1 MGILLITLLLFYV
14 LMPMGI
20 LYACRRWSF
29 LDKLGPVIIAYIIGI
44 ILGNAGILPS
54 MGNYLHEQMVN
65 RPDLGLP
72 EVMEM
77 LETGT
82 VTDSEVL
89 AFRIYKLKD
98 ILISISILLAIPLML
113 FSSNIRQWKEMAGK
127 AVVSLFLGLFSII
140 AVVTAGYFIF
150 RGSGLQELWKISG
163 LLVGVYTGGTP
174 NLAALKLILDVDS
187 DTYIL
192 VHTYD
197 LLVGIAY
204 LSFVL
209 SLGPVSFRRIL
220 PPFPSK
226 LIPVAVTPTDKTTS
240 FFSVLEKNPLLPLLK
255 AVGISVL
262 IVALGVGLGELV
274 PKNVQMAVIVL
285 GITSLGILASFIR
298 SINKIENTFETGM
311 YLILIFSMVV
321 ASMADIRNLTS
332 ISFALLGYIALA
344 VFGSLLIH
352 LLLSRLFKI
361 DADTALI
368 TSVALV
374 CSPPFV
380 PVAAASMKN
389 RQILVSGIS
398 IGIIGYAVGN
408 YPGFLLANVLQQF

>member
-1 MGILLITLLLFYV
+1 MEILLIALLLVFI
-14 LMPMGI
+14 LTPMGI
-20 LYACRRWSF
+20 LYACHRWPF
-29 LDKLGPVIIAYIIGI
+29 LDKLGPVIIAYILGI
-44 ILGNAGILPS
+44 ILGNVGILP
-54 MGNYLHEQMVN
+54 GIGTYLHEQMVN
-65 RPDLGLP
+65 RPDLGLA
-72 EVMEM
+72 EVKAM
-77 LETGT
+77 LETGN
-82 VTDSEVL
+82 VNESEVL

-98 ILISISILLAIPLML
+98 ILISVSILLAIPLML
-113 FSSNIRQWKEMAGK
+113 FSTNVRQWKEMAGK
-127 AVVSLFLGLFSII
+127 TVASLFLGLFSII

-150 RGSGLQELWKISG
+150 RGSGLQNLWKISG

-174 NLAALKLILDVDS
+174 NLAALKLVLDVDS
-187 DTYIL
+187 ETYIL

-197 LLVGIAY
+197 LLVGVGY

-209 SLGPVSFRRIL
+209 SVGPRWFRRIL
-220 PPFPSK
+220 PPFPAK
-226 LIPVAVTPTDKTTS
+226 LTTIAKVETEIKKP
-240 FFSVLEKNPLLPLLK
+240 FFSALGKSSLLPLLK
-255 AVGISVL
+255 AVGVSVL

-274 PKNVQMAVIVL
+274 PKNMQMAVIVL
-285 GITSLGILASFIR
+285 GITSLGILASFIH
-298 SINKIENTFETGM
+298 SINKIESTFETGM

-321 ASMADIRNLTS
+321 ASMADIRNLAN
-332 ISFALLGYIALA
+332 ISPALIGYIALA
-344 VFGSLLIH
+344 VFGSLLLH
-352 LLLSRLFKI
+352 LLLSKLFKV

-408 YPGFLLANVLQQF
+408 YLGFLLANVLQQF

>member
-72 EVMEM
+72 EVKEM

-113 FSSNIRQWKEMAGK
+113 FSTNVRQWKEMAGK
-127 AVVSLFLGLFSII
+127 TVTSLFLGLFSII
-140 AVVTAGYFIF
+140 AVVTAGYFLF
-150 RGSGLQELWKISG
+150 RGSGLHELWKISG

-174 NLAALKLILDVDS
+174 NLAALKLVLDVDS

-197 LLVGIAY
+197 LIVGVAY

-209 SLGPVSFRRIL
+209 SVGPRWFRRIL
-220 PPFPSK
+220 PPFPTK
-226 LIPVAVTPTDKTTS
+226 LIPVSITPTEKTTS
-240 FFSVLEKNPLLPLLK
+240 FFSVLEKNSLLPLLK

-274 PKNVQMAVIVL
+274 PKNIQMAAIVL
-285 GITSLGILASFIR
+285 GITSLGILTSFIR

-332 ISFALLGYIALA
+332 ISPALLGYIALA
-344 VFGSLLIH
+344 VFGSLFLH
-352 LLLSRLFKI
+352 LLLSKLFKI

-368 TSVALV
+368 TSVAMV

-380 PVAAASMKN
+380 PLAAASMKN
-389 RQILVSGIS
+389 RQILISGIS

-408 YPGFLLANVLQQF
+408 YLGFLLANVLQQF

>member
-1 MGILLITLLLFYV
+1 MEILLIALLLVFI
-14 LMPMGI
+14 LTPMGI
-20 LYACRRWSF
+20 LYACHRWPF
-29 LDKLGPVIIAYIIGI
+29 LDKLGPVIIAYILGI
-44 ILGNAGILPS
+44 ILGNVGILPG
-54 MGNYLHEQMVN
+54 MGTFLHEQMVN
-65 RPDLGLP
+65 RPDLGLS
-72 EVMEM
+72 EVKEM
-77 LETGT
+77 METGI

-98 ILISISILLAIPLML
+98 LLVSITILLAIPLML
-113 FSSNIRQWKEMAGK
+113 FSTNVRQWKEMAGK
-127 AVVSLFLGLFSII
+127 TVASLFLGLFSII
-140 AVVTAGYFIF
+140 AVVTAGYFLF
-150 RGSGLQELWKISG
+150 RSSGLHELWKISG

-174 NLAALKLILDVDS
+174 NLAALKLVLDVDS

-197 LLVGIAY
+197 LIVGVAY

-209 SLGPVSFRRIL
+209 SVGPSWYRRIL
-220 PPFPSK
+220 PPFPAK
-226 LIPVAVTPTDKTTS
+226 LTPVAVAATEIKKT
-240 FFSVLEKNPLLPLLK
+240 FFSALGKKSLLPLFK
-255 AVGISVL
+255 AIGMSVL
-262 IVALGVGLGELV
+262 IVGLGVGLGELV
-274 PKNVQMAVIVL
+274 PKNMQMAVIVL

-298 SINKIENTFETGM
+298 WINKIENTFETGM
-311 YLILIFSMVV
+311 YLILVFSMVV

-332 ISFALLGYIALA
+332 ISPALLGYIALA
-344 VFGSLLIH
+344 VFGSLFLH
-352 LLLSRLFKI
+352 LLLSKLFKI

-408 YPGFLLANVLQQF
+408 YLGFLLANMLQGF

>member
-1 MGILLITLLLFYV
+1 MGIMLITLLLFYV
-14 LMPMGI
+14 LLPMGI

-72 EVMEM
+72 EVKEM

-82 VTDSEVL
+82 VTESEVL
-89 AFRIYKLKD
+89 AFRIYKMKD

-113 FSSNIRQWKEMAGK
+113 FSTNIRQWKEMAGK

-174 NLAALKLILDVDS
+174 NLAALKLILEVDS

-209 SLGPVSFRRIL
+209 SLGPVWFRRIL

-240 FFSVLEKNPLLPLLK
+240 FFSVFEKNSLLPLLK

-274 PKNVQMAVIVL
+274 PKNIQMAVIVL

-352 LLLSRLFKI
+352 LLLSKLFKI

-380 PVAAASMKN
+380 PLAAASMKN
-389 RQILVSGIS
+389 RQILISGIS

-408 YPGFLLANVLQQF
+408 YLGFLLANVLQQF

>member
-1 MGILLITLLLFYV
+1 MQILLIALLLVFI
-14 LMPMGI
+14 LTPMGI
-20 LYACRRWSF
+20 LYACHRWHF
-29 LDKLGPVIIAYIIGI
+29 LDKLGPVIIAYILGV
-44 ILGNAGILPS
+44 ILGNVGILPG
-54 MGNYLHEQMVN
+54 MGTFLHEQMVN
-65 RPDLGLP
+65 RPDLGLA
-72 EVMEM
+72 EVKEM
-77 LETGT
+77 LKTGS

-113 FSSNIRQWKEMAGK
+113 FSANIRQWKEMAGK
-127 AVVSLFLGLFSII
+127 TVASLFLGLFSIM
-140 AVVTAGYFIF
+140 AVVTAGYFMF
-150 RGSGLQELWKISG
+150 RGSGLHELWKISG

-174 NLAALKLILDVDS
+174 NLAALKLVLDVDS

-197 LLVGIAY
+197 LIVGVGY

-209 SLGPVSFRRIL
+209 SVGPIWYRKIL
-220 PPFPSK
+220 PPFPAK
-226 LIPVAVTPTDKTTS
+226 LTPVAVAATEIKNP
-240 FFSVLEKNPLLPLLK
+240 FFSALEKNSLLPLIK
-255 AVGISVL
+255 AIGMSVL
-262 IVALGVGLGELV
+262 IVGLGVGLGELV
-274 PKNVQMAVIVL
+274 PKNMQMAVIVL

-298 SINKIENTFETGM
+298 WINKTENTFETGM

-321 ASMADIRNLTS
+321 ASMADIRNLSS
-332 ISFALLGYIALA
+332 ISPALLGYIALA
-344 VFGSLLIH
+344 VFGSLFLH
-352 LLLSRLFKI
+352 LLLSKLFKI

-368 TSVALV
+368 TSVAMV

-408 YPGFLLANVLQQF
+408 YLGFLLANVLQGF